1 MKTTYF
7 PFSAIVGQEKL
18 KEALILNAINP
29 AIGGVL
35 IFGEKGTAKSTAVRG
50 LKNIL
55 GLISSNKGVPLV
67 ELPLSATEEMIVG
80 TINIPNTLKSE
91 QVQIEYGLLHKANGG
106 IVYIDEV
113 NLLEDHLVDVILDA
127 AAMGVNRIEREGI
140 SHEHPANFI
149 LVGTMNPEEGEL
161 RPQLLDRFGISAKIK
176 TETEVPVRKEIVCRR
191 LEWEEEKQCF
201 ADKWKSNETS
211 IGESIEKARQ
221 LLPKVVLSEKYLEL
235 AIGLALQA
243 NVEGHRVDIIICK
256 TAKTLAA
263 LSGRLEVNESD
274 IYRAAEYA
282 LNHRT
287 DSPPTPPSNNESP
300 DESSEDQTKK
310 PNQDEAPNTQSGN
323 QPQSFQTEQ
332 PPATQN
338 FETLDI
344 ITSTVQ
350 NNVTGKTAD
359 RKQKVQRG
367 KVIGSMDS
375 NINTANQSE
384 IAFFPTLIKGIRR
397 GKRKLSEIDTSDL
410 RFKRRISGRKE
421 LHVLVV
427 DTSASMG
434 TSQRLSYAK
443 GLMQRILKM
452 DYQKKNYV
460 AVVGTQGDRAS
471 VVLKPTRN
479 FLRIDHVMDAIKAK
493 GKTPLLHA
501 IDSALNLVESFHM
514 QNKFMTNLLVIISDG
529 KLNVPFRNSV
539 SEDMQ
544 WLGKRIKKLN
554 LNNFIVDSNHKFNRS
569 FLLKKMVNIFD
580 GHYMAME
587 DTLLQGKISL

>member
-1 MKTTYF
+1 MTNPYF

-29 AIGGVL
+29 SIGGVL

-55 GLISSNKGVPLV
+55 GLNASDNDVPLV

-80 TINIPNTLKSE
+80 TINIPNTLKTE
-91 QVQIEYGLLHKANGG
+91 KIQIEYGLLHKANNG
-106 IVYIDEV
+106 IIYIDEV

-127 AAMGVNRIEREGI
+127 AAMGINRIEREGV

-161 RPQLLDRFGISAKIK
+161 RPQLLDRFGISAKIT
-176 TETEVPVRKEIVCRR
+176 TEKEVAVRKDIVCRR
-191 LEWEEEKQCF
+191 LEWEAEKQNF
-201 ADKWKSNETS
+201 SEKWQQSENG
-211 IGESIEKARQ
+211 IAESIEKAKQ
-221 LLPKVVLSEKYLEL
+221 LLPQVVLSEKYLEL
-235 AIGLALQA
+235 AINIALQA
-243 NVEGHRVDIIICK
+243 NVEGHRVDIIISK

-263 LSGRLEVNESD
+263 LSGRLEVNEAD

-282 LNHRT
+282 LNHRS
-287 DSPPTPPSNNESP
+287 DSLPTPPPP
-300 DESSEDQTKK
+300 DGSSENEPDSQTDK
-310 PNQDEAPNTQSGN
+310 PNETKEKQPGN
-323 QPQSFQTEQ
+323 EPQSFQTEQ
-332 PPATQN
+332 SPATQN

-344 ITSTVQ
+344 ITDAAK
-350 NNVTGKTAD
+350 NNIHGKTVD
-359 RKQKVQRG
+359 KSQKLRRG
-367 KVIGSMDS
+367 KVIGAMDS
-375 NINTANQSE
+375 NARTINQSE
-384 IAFFPTLIKGIRR
+384 IAFFPTLVKGIRS
-397 GKRKLSEIDTSDL
+397 GKKKLADIGPNDL

-443 GLMQRILKM
+443 GLIQRILKNG
-452 DYQKKNYV
+452 YQKKNYV
-460 AVVGTQGDRAS
+460 AVVGTQGDCAQ

-479 FLRIDHVMDAIKAK
+479 FMKIDEVLGSIKAK

-501 IDSALNLVESFHM
+501 IDCSLNLVESFHK
-514 QNKFMTNLLVIISDG
+514 QNKFLTNLLVVISDG
-529 KLNVPFRNSV
+529 KVNVPFRNSMN
-539 SEDMQ
+539 DDLN
-544 WLGKRIKKLN
+544 WLGKRIKKLG
-554 LNNFIVDSNHKFNRS
+554 LNNFIVDSNQKFNRS
-569 FLLKKMVNIFD
+569 FLLQKMVRIFN
-580 GHYMAME
+580 GRYMVME

>member
-1 MKTTYF
+1 MTPSYF

-55 GLISSNKGVPLV
+55 GLISSDKEVPLV

-80 TINIPNTLKSE
+80 TINIPNTLKTE
-91 QVQIEYGLLHKANGG
+91 KIQIEYGLLHKANGG
-106 IVYIDEV
+106 IIYIDEI

-140 SHEHPANFI
+140 SHEHPASFI
-149 LVGTMNPEEGEL
+149 LIGTMNPEEGEL

-176 TETEVPVRKEIVCRR
+176 TETEVPIRKEIVCRR
-191 LEWEEEKQCF
+191 LEWEEEKQGF
-201 ADKWKSNETS
+201 AHNWRSKEIS
-211 IGESIEKARQ
+211 IGESIEKAKQ
-221 LLPKVVLSEKYLEL
+221 LLPKVSLSEKYLEL
-235 AIGLALQA
+235 AISLALQA

-263 LSGRLEVNESD
+263 LSGRQEVNEAD

-287 DSPPTPPSNNESP
+287 DSLPTPPSNEPTDEQKENTTENETPSETPSP
-300 DESSEDQTKK
+300 
-310 PNQDEAPNTQSGN
+310 QSGS
-323 QPQSFQTEQ
+323 QSQSFQTEQ

-338 FETLDI
+338 LETLDI
-344 ITSTVQ
+344 ITNAAQ
-350 NNVTGKTAD
+350 NNITGKTLD
-359 RKQKVQRG
+359 RKQKIRRG
-367 KVIGSMDS
+367 KVIGSLDS
-375 NINTANQSE
+375 KINTTNQSE
-384 IAFFPTLIKGIRR
+384 IAFFPTLVKGIRR
-397 GKRKLSEIDTSDL
+397 GKRKLSEIDISDL

-421 LHVLVV
+421 LHVLVI

-443 GLMQRILKM
+443 GLMQRILKN

-460 AVVGTQGDRAS
+460 AVVGTQGDRAN

-479 FLRIDHVMDAIKAK
+479 FLKIDQVMDSIKAK
-493 GKTPLLHA
+493 GRTPLLHA
-501 IDSALNLVESFHM
+501 IDSALNLVERFHM
-514 QNKFMTNLLVIISDG
+514 QNKFLTNLLVIISDG
-529 KLNVPFRNSV
+529 KLNVPFRNSIN
-539 SEDMQ
+539 EDLQ
-544 WLGKRIKKLN
+544 WLGKRIKKID
-554 LNNFIVDSNHKFNRS
+554 LNNFIVDSNQKYNRS
-569 FLLKKMVNIFD
+569 FLLQKMVNIFD
-580 GHYMAME
+580 GRYMAME

>member
-1 MKTTYF
+1 MTTPYF

-18 KEALILNAINP
+18 KEALVLNAVNP
-29 AIGGVL
+29 SIGGVL
-35 IFGEKGTAKSTAVRG
+35 IFGQKGTAKSTAVRG

-55 GLISSNKGVPLV
+55 GLISSKKKDVPLV

-80 TINIPNTLKSE
+80 TINIPDTLKSE
-91 QVQIEYGLLHKANGG
+91 QIQIEYGLLHKANNG
-106 IVYIDEV
+106 IIYIDEV

-149 LVGTMNPEEGEL
+149 LIGTMNPEEGEL
-161 RPQLLDRFGISAKIK
+161 RPQLLDRFGISAKIR
-176 TETEVPVRKEIVCRR
+176 TETEVDIRKEIVNRR
-191 LEWEEEKQCF
+191 LAWEEEKQSF
-201 ADKWKSNETS
+201 TEKWQQDENC
-211 IGESIEKARQ
+211 IGESIEKAKQ

-235 AIGLALQA
+235 VINLTLQA
-243 NVEGHRVDIIICK
+243 NVEGHRADIIISK

-263 LSGRLEVNESD
+263 LAGRLEVNEND

-287 DSPPTPPSNNESP
+287 DTIPTPPSNESQDKKTETP
-300 DESSEDQTKK
+300 AQDESTE
-310 PNQDEAPNTQSGN
+310 TQSGN
-323 QPQSFQTEQ
+323 KPQSFQTEQ
-332 PPATQN
+332 SPSTQN

-344 ITSTVQ
+344 ITNAAQ
-350 NNVTGKTAD
+350 NNVAGRTMD
-359 RKQKVQRG
+359 RKQKVRRG
-367 KVIGSMDS
+367 KVIGSVDS
-375 NINTANQSE
+375 NTQTANLSE
-384 IAFFPTLIKGIRR
+384 IAFFPTLLKGIRR
-397 GKRKLSEIDTSDL
+397 GKKKLSDIAPDDL

-434 TSQRLSYAK
+434 TLQRLSYAK
-443 GLMQRILKM
+443 GLMQRILKN

-460 AVVGTQGDRAS
+460 AVVRTQGDRAN

-479 FLRIDHVMDAIKAK
+479 FFKIDQVMDSIKAK

-501 IDSALNLVESFHM
+501 IDSALNLVESFHR
-514 QNKFMTNLLVIISDG
+514 QNKFLTNLLVIISDG
-529 KLNVPFRNSV
+529 KLNVPFQKSV
-539 SEDMQ
+539 SEDLQ
-544 WLGKRIKKLN
+544 GLGKRIKKLN
-554 LNNFIVDSNHKFNRS
+554 LNNFIVDSNQKFNRS
-569 FLLKKMVNIFD
+569 FLLQKMVSIFD
-580 GHYMAME
+580 GRYMVME